1 MFIISI
7 SFLTNCQS
15 INIYLV
21 MCLSDSAMAYSAIT
35 VFPAEVWAAIN
46 TLSWFSRCNI
56 ACFWNTSNSNG
67 HWNEI
72 IKTFCQF
79 FFYYKILITVVS
91 PVIWPQALFSINWG
105 ALPHSYFYKVLGYL
119 FWKKWTPSLH
129 DIFWYYLRLKYS
141 LPYGSRS

>member
-15 INIYLV
+15 INRYLV

-35 VFPAEVWAAIN
+35 VFPDEVWAAIN

-91 PVIWPQALFSINWG
+91 PVIWPQALVSING
-105 ALPHSYFYKVLGYL
+105 GPFLPIDRNKFLCIWPLSQKATYL
-119 FWKKWTPSLH
+119 IRLDFRMSL
-129 DIFWYYLRLKYS
+129 LKQK
-141 LPYGSRS
+141 